1 MSYSIVG
8 ESAASAFLNQPEP
21 ELSEEEKL
29 ARIEKH
35 TEAIIQSLGKAQWTR
50 EKAGDDFDVGVKGV
64 LKAIAMSTP
73 KRKVGVIITGE
84 YGCGKTMFVKAVFPR
99 ARVVNCGL
107 PEEVSYLNYM
117 DYPDNTRELLA
128 SDVIIDDLGADSAR
142 KEFGNCNDYVGDFI
156 FRYHLFGKGRLLIT
170 TNLHG
175 KELLERY
182 GGRIGSR
189 LKDLCVPIR
198 FTGKDKREWII

>member
-1 MSYSIVG
+1 
-8 ESAASAFLNQPEP
+8 
-21 ELSEEEKL
+21 
-29 ARIEKH
+29 
-35 TEAIIQSLGKAQWTR
+35 
-50 EKAGDDFDVGVKGV
+50 
-64 LKAIAMSTP
+64 MSTQ
-73 KRKVGVIITGE
+73 KHKVGVIITGD

-99 ARVVNCGL
+99 AKLINCGL
-107 PEEVSYLNYM
+107 PEEVSFLNYM
-117 DYPDNTRELLA
+117 EYPEYTHELLTEN
-128 SDVIIDDLGADSAR
+128 VIIDDLGADSAK

-156 FRYHLFGKGRLLIT
+156 FRYHLYGKGRLIIT

-198 FTGKDKREWII
+198 FTGKDKREWIL